1 MNNDILNWLTQHLEE
16 FSTLMLVIILVE
28 IPIDFVASQQR
39 EYKETAANF
48 GVGIVHEIL
57 SSAIAIVL
65 ILSGLSFFSTLSP
78 FVIPVNIGTVL
89 LAILIGDFIYYWNH
103 VTEHRI
109 RFFWAYHSVH
119 HSSTDFNL
127 SVALRLAWI
136 EDFILW
142 IFYIPMVLM
151 GFHPLVVLLS
161 LEIIGLYQVWIHT
174 QKIGRLGIL
183 DEFLNTPSLHRV
195 HHGTNRQYIDKNY
208 GGILC
213 IWDKLFGT
221 YEPEQEK
228 VVYGLTKNIGTQNLI
243 KINIIEY
250 LRIWSDIKQSQNL
263 GEVWNSVFGSLAWKP
278 RQAEL
283 SDIHS
288 LKVPYLKRLRRL
300 FKK

>member
-1 MNNDILNWLTQHLEE
+1 
-16 FSTLMLVIILVE
+16 
-28 IPIDFVASQQR
+28 
-39 EYKETAANF
+39 
-48 GVGIVHEIL
+48 
-57 SSAIAIVL
+57 
-65 ILSGLSFFSTLSP
+65 
-78 FVIPVNIGTVL
+78 
-89 LAILIGDFIYYWNH
+89 
-103 VTEHRI
+103 
-109 RFFWAYHSVH
+109 VH

-136 EDFILW
+136 EEFILW